1 MKSIFEQ
8 ISGAYTLQGDYRC
21 LISFYPPKKNAISA
35 YGDGA
40 DCDIR
45 SNAAKSCI
53 TICSLPANSM
63 PTLPIQKKRHKL
75 SFLGL

>member
-40 DCDIR
+40 DCDI
-45 SNAAKSCI
+45 
-53 TICSLPANSM
+53 
-63 PTLPIQKKRHKL
+63 
-75 SFLGL
+75 